1 LRNLPSSLAFGR
13 LKKNLAVP
21 IIPMY
26 LYPTNNAIMN
36 NKYYLLLLLTS
47 LLFNPTFAQDKI
59 EPTWESIN
67 GREYPQWF
75 KDAKLGI
82 FIHWG
87 LYSVPS
93 YGGKES
99 YGEWYLRGLQMKDS
113 LRTNFM
119 KKNYGK
125 DFTYRDFAPLFK
137 AELFNPDE
145 WADLFD
151 KAGAKYVLF
160 VSKHH
165 DGYCLWPS
173 KQAPGWNSVD
183 VGPKRDLVGDL
194 TKAVRKKGLKM
205 GLYYS
210 LPEWNN
216 KLHRWYTDPHENIG
230 NYVDKIMIPQF
241 KDLISTYKPSVLFTD
256 GEWFHSAE
264 TWHAKELIS
273 WYYNTV
279 GEEAIVN
286 NRWGGGSDT
295 GFLTPEYSAGINSP
309 DRPWA
314 ECRGIGRSFGLNRNE
329 ELDAYMTP
337 KDLIHF
343 FAKAVG
349 NGGGITLN
357 VGPKADGQIPLLQ
370 QERLIQLGAWIK
382 TNEEAIYAS
391 RPWTTMGE
399 EKKITKTRIDANI
412 DFYWA
417 RNTALKPIK
426 EDHFEVT
433 WEGYITPEFSET
445 YSLEAKADDGIRVY
459 IDGKLVLNQW
469 KNKDQAFEGNVMG
482 NVNKEKATNTIRLE
496 KDKKHHIKVDYF
508 ESRQNA
514 FAHLYWKSKHQEK
527 QAIPASAFSLTANKD
542 SKSGLKGT
550 YSSMLQHIAYTTNN
564 EHLYAISLEWPEN
577 EILVL
582 DVPKPSKNT
591 DISLLGREGNLKWKF
606 KNDKLHIYLDTVSYN
621 QMPSNEAW
629 VFKIKDYLKK

>member
-1 LRNLPSSLAFGR
+1 MN
-13 LKKNLAVP
+13 KKC
-21 IIPMY
+21 
-26 LYPTNNAIMN
+26 
-36 NKYYLLLLLTS
+36 S
-47 LLFNPTFAQDKI
+47 LLFLLTILLFSSSFAQEKI

-99 YGEWYLRGLQMKDS
+99 YGEWFLRGIQMKDS

-145 WADLFD
+145 WADLFE
-151 KAGAKYVLF
+151 KAGAKYVLL

-216 KLHRWYTDPHENIG
+216 KLHRWYTDPNEKIKD
-230 NYVDKIMIPQF
+230 YVDKIMIPQF
-241 KDLISTYKPSVLFTD
+241 KDLISTYKPSVVFTD
-256 GEWFHSAE
+256 GEWFNSAE
-264 TWHAKELIS
+264 DWHAKELIS

-279 GEEAIVN
+279 GKDAIVN
-286 NRWGGGSDT
+286 NRWGSGSDT

-329 ELDAYMTP
+329 ALDAYMTP

-370 QERLIQLGAWIK
+370 QERLIQLGTWIK
-382 TNEEAIYAS
+382 INEEAIYAS
-391 RPWTTMGE
+391 RPWIRFGE

-417 RNTALKPIK
+417 RNTPLKPIK
-426 EDHFEVT
+426 EDHFNVN
-433 WEGYITPEFSET
+433 WEGFITPNFSET
-445 YSLEAKADDGIRVY
+445 YTLEAKADDGIRVY
-459 IDGKLVLNQW
+459 IDGKLVLDQW
-469 KNKDQAFEGNVMG
+469 KNKDQEFEGNVMN
-482 NVNKEKATNTIRLE
+482 NVNTEKASNTITLI
-496 KDKKHHIKVDYF
+496 KGKKYSIKVAYF

-514 FAHLYWKSKHQEK
+514 FAHLYWKSNSQEK
-527 QAIPASAFSLTANKD
+527 QAIPASAFSLTDKKD
-542 SKSGLKGT
+542 SKKGLKGT
-550 YSSMLQHIAYTTNN
+550 YNSMIQHIAYTTNN
-564 EHLYAISLEWPEN
+564 NNLYAISLEWPEN
-577 EILVL
+577 EVLVL
-582 DVPKPSKNT
+582 NVPKPSKNT
-591 DISLLGREGNLKWKF
+591 KISLLGRKGNLKWKF
-606 KNDKLHIYLDTVSYN
+606 KKNRLHIYLNAVSYN
-621 QMPSNEAW
+621 QMPSNAAW
-629 VFKIKDYLKK
+629 VFKIKDYLKQ

>member
-1 LRNLPSSLAFGR
+1 MLLLRQNYIMIS
-13 LKKNLAVP
+13 KKV
-21 IIPMY
+21 
-26 LYPTNNAIMN
+26 
-36 NKYYLLLLLTS
+36 YLLVLFTLLITS
-47 LLFNPTFAQDKI
+47 NHYSQQQKI

-67 GREYPQWF
+67 GRAYPKWF
-75 KDAKLGI
+75 QDAKLGI

-119 KKNYGK
+119 KNNYGEN
-125 DFTYRDFAPLFK
+125 FTYRDFAPLFK
-137 AELFNPDE
+137 AELFDPNE
-145 WADLFD
+145 WADLFE
-151 KAGAKYVLF
+151 KSGAKYVLF

-183 VGPKRDLVGDL
+183 VGPKRDLVGEL
-194 TKAVRKKGLKM
+194 TTAVRKTSVKM

-216 KLHRWYTDPHENIG
+216 KLHRWYTDPHKNIG
-230 NYVDKIMIPQF
+230 EYVDKIMLPQF
-241 KDLISTYKPSVLFTD
+241 KDLISTYKPSVVFTD
-256 GEWFHSAE
+256 GEWYNSAE
-264 TWHAKELIS
+264 GWHAKELIS

-286 NRWGGGSDT
+286 NRWGSGSDT

-329 ELDAYMTP
+329 DLDAYMTP
-337 KDLIHF
+337 EELIHF

-370 QERLIQLGAWIK
+370 QERLLQLGAWIK

-391 RPWTTMGE
+391 RPWVKQGE
-399 EKKITKTRIDANI
+399 EKEIFKTRTDKNI

-417 RNTALKPIK
+417 RNTPLKPIK
-426 EDHFEVT
+426 EDHFNIT
-433 WEGYITPEFSET
+433 WKGFIQSEFSEIYT
-445 YSLEAKADDGIRVY
+445 LEAKADDGIRVY
-459 IDGKLVLNQW
+459 ID
-469 KNKDQAFEGNVMG
+469 
-482 NVNKEKATNTIRLE
+482 
-496 KDKKHHIKVDYF
+496 
-508 ESRQNA
+508 
-514 FAHLYWKSKHQEK
+514 
-527 QAIPASAFSLTANKD
+527 
-542 SKSGLKGT
+542 
-550 YSSMLQHIAYTTNN
+550 
-564 EHLYAISLEWPEN
+564 
-577 EILVL
+577 
-582 DVPKPSKNT
+582 
-591 DISLLGREGNLKWKF
+591 
-606 KNDKLHIYLDTVSYN
+606 DKLMDVLEPIMKMWAAYVVDSGDRTLQENLQFTG
-621 QMPSNEAW
+621 
-629 VFKIKDYLKK
+629 L

>member
-1 LRNLPSSLAFGR
+1 MS
-13 LKKNLAVP
+13 K
-21 IIPMY
+21 
-26 LYPTNNAIMN
+26 
-36 NKYYLLLLLTS
+36 KYYVFILLT
-47 LLFNPTFAQDKI
+47 LFITSVHFAQQSKI

-67 GREYPQWF
+67 NRAYPKWF

-119 KKNYGK
+119 KKNYGEN
-125 DFTYRDFAPLFK
+125 FTYKDFAPLFK

-145 WADLFD
+145 WADLF
-151 KAGAKYVLF
+151 KKSGAKYVLF

-183 VGPKRDLVGDL
+183 VGPKRDLVGEL
-194 TKAVRKKGLKM
+194 TTAVRKTGVKM

-230 NYVDKIMIPQF
+230 DYVDKIMIPQF

-256 GEWFHSAE
+256 GEWFNTAE
-264 TWHAKELIS
+264 DWHAKELIS

-279 GEEAIVN
+279 GEDAIVN
-286 NRWGGGSDT
+286 NRWGHGSDT
-295 GFLTPEYSAGINSP
+295 GFLTPEYSAGMNSP
-309 DRPWA
+309 NRPWA

-329 ELDAYMTP
+329 ELDAYMSP
-337 KDLIHF
+337 KELIHF

-370 QERLIQLGAWIK
+370 QERLLQLGKWIK

-391 RPWTTMGE
+391 RPWVNNGE
-399 EKKITKTRIDANI
+399 EKKISKTRLDKNI

-417 RNTALKPIK
+417 RNTPLKPIK
-426 EDHFEVT
+426 EDHFNIT
-433 WEGYITPEFSET
+433 WEGYIQSEFSEKYT
-445 YSLEAKADDGIRVY
+445 LEAKADDGIRVY
-459 IDGKLVLNQW
+459 INDKLVINQW
-469 KNKDQAFEGNVMG
+469 ENKDQDSDGNVMG
-482 NVNKEKATNTIRLE
+482 NVNQEKVSNTI
-496 KDKKHHIKVDYF
+496 KFKKNKKYKIKVEYF

-514 FAHLYWKSKHQEK
+514 FVNLFWQSKSQSKEIIPATAFTTFENTIEK
-527 QAIPASAFSLTANKD
+527 Q
-542 SKSGLKGT
+542 GLIGT
-550 YSSMLQHIAYTTNN
+550 YSSMKQHVAYTTNN
-564 EHLYAISLEWPEN
+564 SNLYAIALEWPDSEL
-577 EILVL
+577 ILNI
-582 DVPKPSKNT
+582 PKPTKET
-591 DISLLGREGNLKWKF
+591 KIELLGRKGALKWYY
-606 KNDKLHIYLDTVSYN
+606 KNDKLHIDISEVNYN
-621 QMPSNEAW
+621 EMPSNYAW
-629 VFKIKDYLKK
+629 TFKINNYIK